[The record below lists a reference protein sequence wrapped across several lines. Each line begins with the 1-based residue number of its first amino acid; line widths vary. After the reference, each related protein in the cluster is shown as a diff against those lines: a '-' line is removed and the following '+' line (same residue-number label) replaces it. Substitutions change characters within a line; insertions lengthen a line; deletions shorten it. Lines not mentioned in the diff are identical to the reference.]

1 MKCQLANLTIRNT
14 TLLERWKN
22 DTSIIREKKQNDISV
37 SKLRAI
43 LLLEDDFNVVN
54 KIIFKTRL
62 ILILKAK
69 DLILKEIIREKHR

>member
-22 DTSIIREKKQNDISV
+22 GTSIIREKKQNDISV

-43 LLLEDDFNVVN
+43 LLLENDFNVVN

-69 DLILKEIIREKHR
+69 DLIPKEIIREKHR